1 VTDEIVSDLA
11 VSCCFGFT
19 KAARR
24 LELAAYDVSGIED
37 SLELHA
43 RIKALDRALGV
54 RGCLNDVS
62 VRPHNSGVRPIIWKV
77 DRKVSSDVTR
87 EQVDR
92 LLRMHNHTLLSG

>member
-43 RIKALDRALGV
+43 RIKALDRALVCGV
-54 RGCLNDVS
+54 
-62 VRPHNSGVRPIIWKV
+62 P
-77 DRKVSSDVTR
+77 
-87 EQVDR
+87 
-92 LLRMHNHTLLSG
+92 